1 VSDPSEGDGDPD
13 EVPSEGSPDADEAER
28 GTEKTEEPDLGE
40 DDLAELDPDVVEKVA
55 EETAGDDEGSDSG
68 DGEDDARGDEGNS
81 KGTSEGESGPFATSG
96 EHTVGGIYCNAL
108 GAVATGTRE
117 KWGSGVDGD
126 REEAIEEYASLA
138 ESLGLEG
145 YVNEWYEQQGGTPE
159 MSPGQGMVAM
169 TGMFAVLVLMED
181 ETMMDSAMDGGA
193 LAEVVA

>member
-1 VSDPSEGDGDPD
+1 VSDPDDTPD
-13 EVPSEGSPDADEAER
+13 EEPSEESPEIDEVEQ
-28 GTEKTEEPDLGE
+28 GTEKTEGPDIGE

-55 EETAGDDEGSDSG
+55 EETTGGDEGSESG
-68 DGEDDARGDEGNS
+68 DGEDDGEGAEGS
-81 KGTSEGESGPFATSG
+81 SEGENEGASGPFATSG

-117 KWGSGVDGD
+117 KWGSGVDED

-138 ESLGLEG
+138 QSLDLDA

-169 TGMFAVLVLMED
+169 TGLFAVMVLFED
-181 ETMMDSAMDGGA
+181 EAMMDSAMDGGA